1 MTGQGGTMDFHQSY
15 KSVSTYI
22 NIDVECRYLYVIS
35 LHGNRHKF
43 SGGKW
48 CVNATMYVVYNM

>member
-1 MTGQGGTMDFHQSY
+1 MDFHQSY